1 MERYIIGLINSVAED
16 VFFLFV
22 IQVYLIE
29 ACLFPLFYIVY
40 IAIVVSMSYARV
52 RKLDIYLHESHDYSL
67 ETIGVVEK
75 EAFWCGQCQ

>member
-1 MERYIIGLINSVAED
+1 MFNSVVED
-16 VFFLFV
+16 VFLLA

-52 RKLDIYLHESHDYSL
+52 RKLDVYLHKSHDYSL
-67 ETIGVVEK
+67 EIIGVVEK
-75 EAFWCGQCQ
+75 EAFWYGQCQ